1 MDRDGRQGWSRKAEE
16 GWLRV
21 FGEPGPRTVAFP
33 DQIERKLVEGF
44 KASTRV
50 DSGCPSDDESAQG
63 VAPLSRSPVV

>member
-33 DQIERKLVEGF
+33 DRVERLIAEGF
-44 KASTRV
+44 
-50 DSGCPSDDESAQG
+50 
-63 VAPLSRSPVV
+63 RSPAVDNGRPPGDTSAKAREPFGRDPVV